1 MQFVA
6 LRGGQ
11 MCELKALSENVH
23 SVFPH
28 TVEISKPEQT
38 LTLPT
43 QMRDATSVMHMLFRI
58 IPVILEYGG
67 TSHVGCDTWLC
78 YTPILELNR

>member
-11 MCELKALSENVH
+11 MCELKARSENVY

-43 QMRDATSVMHMLFRI
+43 KRRDATSVMHTRFRI

-67 TSHVGCDTWLC
+67 TSRVGCDT
-78 YTPILELNR
+78 